1 MRFGLIVAAV
11 ISFSASAFAQEPTIT
26 GGTMEDVKTLIV
38 RKDAMIEAYNKA
50 DIKAVAANYTDN
62 AWHVSPR
69 RPPAI
74 GRDAI
79 AAYFEPAMK
88 LYTMESQ
95 SKVLNVDI
103 SGDTATM
110 ISEGELKGVPRA
122 GVKGRDGNAPP
133 TFTERRINMTVFK
146 KQPDGRWL
154 IHRFFDTTPA
164 EAKTPEAKP
173 ADSKAPE
180 SK

>member
-1 MRFGLIVAAV
+1 MRSGFVTAAV
-11 ISFSASAFAQEPTIT
+11 VLFSTSVFAQEPSSKDLIIT
-26 GGTMEDVKTLIV
+26 GGTMEDVKTLVV

-74 GRDAI
+74 GREAI

-122 GVKGRDGNAPP
+122 GAKGRDGNAPP
-133 TFTERRINMTVFK
+133 TFSERRINMTVFK
-146 KQPDGRWL
+146 KQADGRWL

-164 EAKTPEAKP
+164 DPKP
-173 ADSKAPE
+173 ADSK
-180 SK
+180 